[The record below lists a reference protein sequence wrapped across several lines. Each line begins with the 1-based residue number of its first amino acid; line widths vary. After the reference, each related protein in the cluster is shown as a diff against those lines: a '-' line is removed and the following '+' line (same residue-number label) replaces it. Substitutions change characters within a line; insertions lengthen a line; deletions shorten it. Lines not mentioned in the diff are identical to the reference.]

1 MEDLSLQTK
10 TDFITVLKKKGL
22 KVTKHRNS
30 LLEVLEIENQPLTAE
45 DIFLK
50 LKEQGI
56 SINLSS
62 VYRILDTLVDNNLIN
77 KYVLGDTNKTF
88 YEINT
93 LKHKHHLVCTS
104 CKKIFPLEN
113 CPLSKYESELED
125 NLDFEITKPCNLFLS
140 GIGFVHLVSLDAK
153 VTIKIF
159 KMIDVEIR
167 NDD

>member
-1 MEDLSLQTK
+1 MQTK

-50 LKEQGI
+50 LKEKGI

-77 KYVLGDTNKTF
+77 KYVV
-88 YEINT
+88 
-93 LKHKHHLVCTS
+93 HPA
-104 CKKIFPLEN
+104 KK
-113 CPLSKYESELED
+113 Y
-125 NLDFEITKPCNLFLS
+125 FL
-140 GIGFVHLVSLDAK
+140 
-153 VTIKIF
+153 
-159 KMIDVEIR
+159 
-167 NDD
+167 

>member
-1 MEDLSLQTK
+1 MQTK

-50 LKEQGI
+50 LKEKGI

-77 KYVLGDTNKTF
+77 KLIMDNYQLSIIHYQFKKAITILIVMVFLVF
-88 YEINT
+88 ST
-93 LKHKHHLVCTS
+93 LFTYAVY
-104 CKKIFPLEN
+104 F
-113 CPLSKYESELED
+113 
-125 NLDFEITKPCNLFLS
+125 
-140 GIGFVHLVSLDAK
+140 
-153 VTIKIF
+153 
-159 KMIDVEIR
+159 
-167 NDD
+167 